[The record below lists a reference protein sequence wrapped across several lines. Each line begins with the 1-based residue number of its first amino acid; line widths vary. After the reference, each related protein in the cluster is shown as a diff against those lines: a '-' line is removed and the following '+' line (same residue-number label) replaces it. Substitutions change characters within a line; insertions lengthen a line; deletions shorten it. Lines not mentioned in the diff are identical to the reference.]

1 MCTQNRFEQDL
12 GVLGVEVHPE
22 ISFIR
27 MVLMQ
32 WESDQENSK
41 RLQLTCRIWLHLPLP
56 LPHAANLCPAFRG
69 YLKGHLLQEAL
80 LISFTSF

>member
-12 GVLGVEVHPE
+12 GVLGVEVHRE
-22 ISFIR
+22 ISFIKT
-27 MVLMQ
+27 VLMQ
-32 WESDQENSK
+32 WEGDQENSK
-41 RLQLTCRIWLHLPLP
+41 RLQLTCRIWLHLS